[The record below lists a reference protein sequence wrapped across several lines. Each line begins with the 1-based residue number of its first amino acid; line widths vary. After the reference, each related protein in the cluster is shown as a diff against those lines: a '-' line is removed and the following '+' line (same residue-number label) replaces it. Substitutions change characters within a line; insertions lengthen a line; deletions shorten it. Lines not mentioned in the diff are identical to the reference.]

1 MPRIPIVGV
10 MGSGVEP
17 HAQRAGELGRW
28 LAMTGVHL
36 LTGGGGGVMAA
47 VARAFHET
55 PGRRGLVIG
64 ILPAE
69 AFGSA
74 TPKPGYPNPWVEVP
88 IFTHLPSGDGPTS
101 RNHLNVLSADVV
113 ILLPGGEVRDRVGQA
128 WDVAPRRDVGDRRF
142 AVSDRQRGLVRGPGA
157 AGQQDHDVG
166 AEDVEV
172 VARGGS
178 VT

>member
-17 HAQRAGELGRW
+17 PAQRAGELGRG
-28 LAMTGVHL
+28 LAKTGVHL
-36 LTGGGGGVMAA
+36 HTGGGGGVMAA

-113 ILLPGGEVRDRVGQA
+113 ILLPGGAGTAHEA
-128 WDVAPRRDVGDRRF
+128 ALAVAYRKP
-142 AVSDRQRGLVRGPGA
+142 AVAYVASRSDIPGLPDAIPDLAAFDELRGFVSRHLAR
-157 AGQQDHDVG
+157 AG
-166 AEDVEV
+166 
-172 VARGGS
+172 
-178 VT
+178 